1 MQKRTLPM
9 SYVDKNLM
17 DGEQVMYRTHRHW
30 VIFAKPLVFLLI
42 GFLLFLVTATLSSKG
57 EFNSDTARVL
67 NLIAAVVGI
76 IALITAIPAW
86 IERRTSEFAI
96 TNKRVIIKIGW
107 IRRRSD
113 ETLLTKIEG
122 IEVIQGIWARMLNY
136 GTIIITGTG
145 GSKEPFAQIT
155 APLLFR
161 RKVQE
166 QILVIGR

>member
-1 MQKRTLPM
+1 M
-9 SYVDKNLM
+9 SYVNKNLM
-17 DGEQVMYRTHRHW
+17 DGEQVMHRTRRHW
-30 VIFAKPLVFLLI
+30 IIFSTPLVFFLI
-42 GFLLFLVTATLSSKG
+42 GIVVLLVTAVLSSNG
-57 EFNSDTARVL
+57 EINSDTAWIL
-67 NLIAAVVGI
+67 ILIAALAGF
-76 IALITAIPAW
+76 IALATAIPAW
-86 IERRTSEFAI
+86 IERRTSEFAV
-96 TNKRVIIKIGW
+96 TNKRVIVKIGW

-145 GSKEPFAQIT
+145 GSREPFSRIA

-166 QILVIGR
+166 QILAIQNMR

>member
-1 MQKRTLPM
+1 M

-30 VIFAKPLVFLLI
+30 VIFATPLVFLLI
-42 GFLLFLVTATLSSKG
+42 GLLILLVTAALSFNG
-57 EFNSDTARVL
+57 EINSDTAWVL
-67 NLIAAVVGI
+67 ILIAGLAGI
-76 IALITAIPAW
+76 IALVVAIPAW
-86 IERRTSEFAI
+86 VERRTSEFAV
-96 TNKRVIIKIGW
+96 TNKRVIVKIGW

-145 GSKEPFAQIT
+145 GSREPFTRIA

-166 QILVIGR
+166 QILAMQGSR

>member
-1 MQKRTLPM
+1 M

-17 DGEQVMYRTHRHW
+17 DGERVTHRTHRHW
-30 VIFAKPLVFLLI
+30 IIFGWPIFFLVLGLV
-42 GFLLFLVTATLSSKG
+42 LFLAGQMWGSEPLAAQLQIG
-57 EFNSDTARVL
+57 AL
-67 NLIAAVVGI
+67 AMAALIALVLAV
-76 IALITAIPAW
+76 PAW
-86 IERRTSEFAI
+86 IERSTSEFAV

-122 IEVIQGIWARMLNY
+122 IEVIQGIVARILDY

-145 GSKEPFAQIT
+145 GSKEPFERIA

-166 QILVIGR
+166 QILAIQNVK

>member
-1 MQKRTLPM
+1 M

-17 DGEQVMYRTHRHW
+17 DGEQVMHRTRRHW
-30 VIFAKPLVFLLI
+30 VIYGWPIFFVCLGLALFIAGQIWGSEPLAAQVQIVAISVVALL
-42 GFLLFLVTATLSSKG
+42 
-57 EFNSDTARVL
+57 
-67 NLIAAVVGI
+67 
-76 IALITAIPAW
+76 ALITAIPAW
-86 IERRTSEFAI
+86 VERRTSEFAV
-96 TNKRVIIKIGW
+96 TNKRVIVKIGW

-136 GTIIITGTG
+136 GTIVITGTG
-145 GSKEPFAQIT
+145 GSREPFTRIA

-166 QILVIGR
+166 QILAIQNVR

>member
-1 MQKRTLPM
+1 
-9 SYVDKNLM
+9 
-17 DGEQVMYRTHRHW
+17 
-30 VIFAKPLVFLLI
+30 LI
-42 GFLLFLVTATLSSKG
+42 LLVTAVLSSNG
-57 EFNSDTARVL
+57 EINSDTAWVL
-67 NLIAAVVGI
+67 ILIAGLAGF
-76 IALITAIPAW
+76 IALATAIPAW
-86 IERRTSEFAI
+86 IERRTSEFAV
-96 TNKRVIIKIGW
+96 TNKRVIVKIGW

-145 GSKEPFAQIT
+145 GSREPFSRIA

-166 QILVIGR
+166 QILAIQNMR